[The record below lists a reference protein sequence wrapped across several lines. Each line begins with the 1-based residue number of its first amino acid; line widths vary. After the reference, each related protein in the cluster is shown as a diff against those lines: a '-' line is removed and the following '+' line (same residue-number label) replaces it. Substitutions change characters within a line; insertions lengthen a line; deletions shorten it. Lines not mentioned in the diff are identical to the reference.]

1 MTSNVKEID
10 EIADAIRKVLKDE
23 GVYSP
28 LFEMMI
34 TTLAQTVFLK
44 DSAFKDA
51 TSYKFPEY
59 DKDNSGSVGS
69 SIVVEQSREGFLR
82 YKNNPAYTLFLDYA
96 DAVANIL
103 KEMTM
108 TAKSSTAVQEDEIDS
123 LKKKVE
129 KAANGK

>member
-1 MTSNVKEID
+1 MTSSVKEID
-10 EIADAIRKVLKDE
+10 EVADVIRKVLMDE

-34 TTLAQTVFLK
+34 TTLAQTIFLK

-51 TSYKFPEY
+51 TSYKFPES

-82 YKNNPAYTLFLDYA
+82 YKNNPAYTLFLNYA
-96 DAVANIL
+96 DAVTSIL

-123 LKKKVE
+123 LKKEVE
-129 KAANGK
+129 DAINGK